1 MPINFLRFG
10 LFLTLAA
17 SGVSFFPST
26 IIAQENTLRQS
37 NNIESISLE
46 KINGEMQSVGT
57 LSDKAYL
64 ALIFLGTECPLVKIY
79 LPQLGMIS
87 EEFQDF
93 ADVIGVNANSQD
105 TRKEVSTFVKNNKIS
120 FPVYKDPKGQLAT
133 ALNARRTPEALII
146 NRQGEILYQ
155 GRIDDQY
162 GVGYARDTPGKEYLR
177 EALEQLRQ
185 GQPISIPRTEAVGC
199 FIGRN
204 YSSLRRSGSVTYQ
217 NRIAA
222 IMDKHCIECHR
233 EGEIGPFALT
243 NYDDV
248 AAWSETIG
256 EVIEQGRMPPWH
268 ANPAHGS
275 FSNARRMNSEEREL
289 VARWIDDGCPQGTEV
304 FVPTERAA
312 ASEWQL
318 DTPPELIF
326 TMRETPFQV
335 PADGTVEYQ
344 YFVVDPKFTEDRW
357 VTGAEVLPGNR
368 SVVHHAIVFISAPGQ
383 QDAENYGWLA
393 AYVPGQRIST
403 LKPGQARRIP
413 AGSRFIFQMHYTPNG
428 LIQEDLTKIGLV
440 FTGSDKVDEEVM
452 TLISANRHFKIPPNA
467 SNYRV
472 DSSLTEF
479 PENAK
484 LTALT
489 PHMHL
494 RGKSF
499 RITGHNQADDKT
511 ILLDVPQY
519 DFNWQHVYRL
529 AEPLLLNKLE
539 QIECT
544 AHFDN
549 SSDNVVNP
557 DATSTVRW
565 GDQSWEEMMIAFF
578 EVSVPRNQ
586 NRNLLKKENKEKADK
601 KNQSTRANK
610 LAAEWMNKW
619 DRDGDSQVQRNEVS
633 ESFRRFA
640 FAVIDRNQDQQI
652 SLQETASYIS
662 ESLTEDKQREDLRR
676 LLNQL
681 K

>member
-1 MPINFLRFG
+1 MTINVLRFG
-10 LFLTLAA
+10 FLLTLA
-17 SGVSFFPST
+17 VSSAPFFPVT
-26 IIAQENTLRQS
+26 VTAQENTLRQS
-37 NNIESISLE
+37 KNIDSISLE
-46 KINGEMQSVGT
+46 KTNGESQSVGT
-57 LSDKAYL
+57 ISHKPYL
-64 ALIFLGTECPLVKIY
+64 AIIFLGTECPLAKIY
-79 LPQLGMIS
+79 LPQIGTIA
-87 EEFQDF
+87 EGYQDL
-93 ADVIGVNANSQD
+93 ADVIGVNSNSQD
-105 TRKEVSTFVKNNKIS
+105 TLKEVNTFVESNKIS
-120 FPVYKDPKGQLAT
+120 FPMYRDPGGQLAT
-133 ALNARRTPEALII
+133 ALGARRTPEALII
-146 NRQGEILYQ
+146 NRQGDVLYR
-155 GRIDDQY
+155 GCIDDQY
-162 GVGYARDTPGKEYLR
+162 GVGYARDAAGKEYLK

-185 GQPISIPRTEAVGC
+185 GHPIKIPRTEAVGC

-204 YSSLRRSGSVTYQ
+204 SSSPNRTGNVTYQ
-217 NRIAA
+217 NRIAS
-222 IMDKHCIECHR
+222 IMEKHCVECHQ

-243 NYDDV
+243 HYDDV
-248 AAWSETIG
+248 SAWSETIG

-275 FSNARRMNSEEREL
+275 FSNARQMGSDERDL
-289 VARWIDDGCPQGTEV
+289 IARWIDDGCPQGTET
-304 FVPTERAA
+304 FVSAER
-312 ASEWQL
+312 SSVSGWQL
-318 DTPPELIF
+318 DTPPELIL

-357 VTGAEVLPGNR
+357 VTAAEVVPGNR

-383 QDAENYGWLA
+383 QNADNYGWLA
-393 AYVPGQRIST
+393 AYVPGQRITT
-403 LKPGQARRIP
+403 LKSGQARRIP

-428 LIQEDLTKIGLV
+428 SIQEDQTKVGLV
-440 FTGSDKVDEEVM
+440 FTSPDKVDEEVM
-452 TLISANRHFKIPPNA
+452 TLISANRHFKIPPGA
-467 SNYRV
+467 SSYRV
-472 DSSLTEF
+472 DSTLTEF

-499 RITGHNQADDKT
+499 RITEHSQTDHKT

-529 AEPLLLNKLE
+529 AEPLALNEIK
-539 QIECT
+539 QIECI

-549 SSDNVVNP
+549 SSGNVVNP

-586 NRNLLKKENKEKADK
+586 DLDEAKENQSFADEKHQHAQA
-601 KNQSTRANK
+601 NQ
-610 LAAEWMNKW
+610 LAMEWMNKW
-619 DRDGDSQVQRNEVS
+619 DHNRDSRVQRNEVG

-640 FAVIDRNQDQQI
+640 FAIIDRNQDQQI
-652 SLQETASYIS
+652 SLQETVAYIA
-662 ESLTEDKQREDLRR
+662 ESLTEEKQQEDLRR
-676 LLNQL
+676 LLDQL

>member
-1 MPINFLRFG
+1 MPINVLRFG
-10 LFLTLAA
+10 LFLTLAV
-17 SGVSFFPST
+17 SGLSFFPAT
-26 IIAQENTLRQS
+26 MIAQENTLRQS

-57 LSDKAYL
+57 LSDKPYL
-64 ALIFLGTECPLVKIY
+64 AVIFLGTECPLVKIY
-79 LPQLGMIS
+79 LPKLGMIS
-87 EEFQDF
+87 ESFQDLV
-93 ADVIGVNANSQD
+93 DVIGVNANSQD
-105 TRKEVSTFVKNNKIS
+105 TRKEVNTFVKNNKIS

-133 ALNARRTPEALII
+133 ALGATRTPEALII
-146 NRQGEILYQ
+146 NRQGDILYR

-162 GVGYARDTPGKEYLR
+162 GVGYARDAPGKEYLK
-177 EALEQLRQ
+177 EAFKQLRQ

-204 YSSLRRSGSVTYQ
+204 YSSHRRSGSVTYQ

-233 EGEIGPFALT
+233 EGEIGPFSLT

-275 FSNARRMNSEEREL
+275 FSNARQMNSEEREL
-289 VARWIDDGCPQGTEV
+289 VARWIDDGCPQGTEA
-304 FVPTERAA
+304 FVPAERAA
-312 ASEWQL
+312 VSEWQL
-318 DTPPELIF
+318 DRPPELIF
-326 TMRETPFQV
+326 TMRDAPFQV

-383 QDAENYGWLA
+383 QDADNYGWLA
-393 AYVPGQRIST
+393 AYVPGQRIT
-403 LKPGQARRIP
+403 ALKPGQARRIP

-428 LIQEDLTKIGLV
+428 SIQEDQTKIGLV
-440 FTGSDKVDEEVM
+440 FTSSDKVDEEVM
-452 TLISANRHFKIPPNA
+452 TLISANRHFKIPPGN

-472 DSSLTEF
+472 DSALTEF

-529 AEPLLLNKLE
+529 AEPLLLNKLK

-549 SSDNVVNP
+549 SSGNVVNP
-557 DATSTVRW
+557 DASSTVRW

-586 NRNLLKKENKEKADK
+586 NHSRLKKENKEEADK
-601 KNQSTRANK
+601 QNQRTRANK

-619 DRDGDSQVQRNEVS
+619 DRDGDSQVQRNEVG

-662 ESLTEDKQREDLRR
+662 ESLTEDKKREDLRR
-676 LLNQL
+676 LLDQL